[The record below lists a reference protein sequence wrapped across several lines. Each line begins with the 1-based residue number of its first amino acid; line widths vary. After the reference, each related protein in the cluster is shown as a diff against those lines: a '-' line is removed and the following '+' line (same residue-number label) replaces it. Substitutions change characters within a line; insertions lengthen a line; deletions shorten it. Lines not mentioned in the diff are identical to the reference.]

1 MNEVSHLAADKDI
14 VSIWSG
20 IINAIYL
27 LIAGMIGGF
36 LTNWWKRKKYLL
48 DKQKLEHEIES
59 SRAKIES
66 DKKALRQQMI
76 TNNIAPMRQAWI
88 NDVRSKTSEFIHD
101 SLKLRIEIHAY
112 ILHAQ
117 ENEPIPITSESIEYI
132 LFSKI
137 NLESRYLDLLL
148 PFNLPEE
155 ERNEEVAE
163 SLRGNIIDIRWNFD
177 EIFSSVDNGIY
188 NDLEPYVNNVLRL
201 SNEAIENSKKL
212 LLQEWRVTK
221 SLSEIDDK

>member
-1 MNEVSHLAADKDI
+1 MSDFITLIKDNKEAVGFIVAVSGGIGFFLNYFLA
-14 VSIWSG
+14 
-20 IINAIYL
+20 
-27 LIAGMIGGF
+27 
-36 LTNWWKRKKYLL
+36 RKKI
-48 DKQKLEHEIES
+48 KE
-59 SRAKIES
+59 

-88 NDVRSKTSEFIHD
+88 NDVRSKVSEFIHD
-101 SLKLRIEIHAY
+101 SLTLRVEVLAY

-117 ENEPIPITSESIEYI
+117 KNKPIQITPESREYI

-137 NLESRYLDLLL
+137 NFGSRYLDVLL

-155 ERNEEVAE
+155 DRNEEIAE
-163 SLRGNIIDIRWNFD
+163 SLRKNIIDIRWNFD
-177 EIFSSVDNGIY
+177 EIFSSFDNCIY
-188 NDLEPYVNNVLRL
+188 DNLEPYLNKVLSL
-201 SNEAIENSKKL
+201 SDEAIENSKKL

>member
-88 NDVRSKTSEFIHD
+88 NDVRERTSNFIHQSKVLRMILFSTLLNKSNLNKD
-101 SLKLRIEIHAY
+101 EIIDRERNASTIYYQLNESAQYLDVILPYSIDGDRDEPEADKLRINI
-112 ILHAQ
+112 I
-117 ENEPIPITSESIEYI
+117 
-132 LFSKI
+132 
-137 NLESRYLDLLL
+137 
-148 PFNLPEE
+148 
-155 ERNEEVAE
+155 
-163 SLRGNIIDIRWNFD
+163 NIIDTFD
-177 EIFSSVDNGIY
+177 SLFEDIDSKNLDNIDKYLNEI
-188 NDLEPYVNNVLRL
+188 L
-201 SNEAIENSKKL
+201 SITNLASKNTKDIL
-212 LLQEWRVTK
+212 LKEWRETK
-221 SLSEIDDK
+221 SLKEIE